1 MARSNRVATILD
13 YAFSHSLFSSHDLG
27 IFGEPLQVRMENERV
42 QRLRVRNGEAEAHA
56 ARRMSEASTQA
67 TADAAATAAA
77 AMALQQRTT
86 VARPVGMTVVGAQ
99 RLPLIGAGEGGLG
112 SGWTLE
118 TLQGSDMFLVVAALP
133 QPLPPH
139 VLVGHQQSD
148 TAAEKQP
155 AYVRRQQEAEEKERQ
170 QQLAQQGA
178 AAAGGGGDAGS
189 SSSSSEAAVQ
199 LAAAFSAPAQSV
211 LRDANAPKVRAA
223 RRCFMKTCAFLIYI
237 YILNPCCSF
246 VRVFP
251 TDARFYFFG
260 GA

>member
-1 MARSNRVATILD
+1 
-13 YAFSHSLFSSHDLG
+13 
-27 IFGEPLQVRMENERV
+27 
-42 QRLRVRNGEAEAHA
+42 
-56 ARRMSEASTQA
+56 
-67 TADAAATAAA
+67 
-77 AMALQQRTT
+77 
-86 VARPVGMTVVGAQ
+86 
-99 RLPLIGAGEGGLG
+99 
-112 SGWTLE
+112 
-118 TLQGSDMFLVVAALP
+118 
-133 QPLPPH
+133 
-139 VLVGHQQSD
+139 VGHQQSD

-178 AAAGGGGDAGS
+178 AAAAGEGDAGS

-246 VRVFP
+246 LRVFP